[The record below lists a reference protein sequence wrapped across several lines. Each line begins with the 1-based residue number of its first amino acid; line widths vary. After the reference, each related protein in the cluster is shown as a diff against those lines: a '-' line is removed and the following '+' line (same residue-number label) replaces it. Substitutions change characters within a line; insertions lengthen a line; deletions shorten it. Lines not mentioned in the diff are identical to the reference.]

1 RCDCVCPQQSQTSS
15 DPTFS
20 LKSLCEGSTRA
31 QAAAIF
37 FSFLVLRKQ
46 QALHLH
52 QSVPYKDILATPG
65 PTFYSL

>member
-1 RCDCVCPQQSQTSS
+1 I
-15 DPTFS
+15 

-37 FSFLVLRKQ
+37 FSFLVLKKQ